1 MTNPVLV
8 ATSSDWIWAFLF
20 QASWILLVM
29 SVAVSLIMRL
39 SAPVATRRKVY
50 FRLGLLTAL
59 AAMTS
64 WSHATYV
71 SPPEA
76 ELRTALSH
84 IPIVGICSILIW
96 LGWHD
101 GG

>member
-1 MTNPVLV
+1 MTDPIVG
-8 ATSSDWIWAFLF
+8 AGSSDWIWAFLF
-20 QASWILLVM
+20 QASWILLVL
-29 SVAVSLIMRL
+29 SVTVSLIMRF
-39 SAPVATRRKVY
+39 SAPLGTRRKVY

-64 WSHATYV
+64 WSHAAYV
-71 SPPEA
+71 SPPDA
-76 ELRTALSH
+76 ELRTALLH
-84 IPIVGICSILIW
+84 IPIVAICSVLIW

>member
-1 MTNPVLV
+1 MTDPVV
-8 ATSSDWIWAFLF
+8 GAGSSDWIWAFLF
-20 QASWILLVM
+20 QASWILLGM
-29 SVAVSLIMRL
+29 SVVVALIMRM
-39 SAPVATRRKVY
+39 SAPLATRRKVY

-64 WSHATYV
+64 WSHAAYV
-71 SPPEA
+71 SPPDA
-76 ELRTALSH
+76 ELRTALLH
-84 IPIVGICSILIW
+84 IPIVAICSILIW